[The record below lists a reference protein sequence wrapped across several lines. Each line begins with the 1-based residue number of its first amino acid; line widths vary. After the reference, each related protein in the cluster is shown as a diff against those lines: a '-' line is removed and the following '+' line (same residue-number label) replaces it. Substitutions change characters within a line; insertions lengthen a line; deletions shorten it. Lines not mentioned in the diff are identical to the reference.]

1 MKFNKYIIFAAFLA
15 GLQLSCQKELTNI
28 NKNPNA
34 AENPQPDYLLTSV
47 VKSAADNYW
56 GSVANFSSS
65 QLITQ
70 QWARIQYT
78 DVDRYVFANTT
89 FSTFWSTILSNNIT
103 DLDQIIKLGTQQ
115 GNNNYIGVAH
125 VLRAWDFQL
134 LTDAFGDI
142 PYSQADQIELYP
154 TPKYDA
160 QQEVYHGLIN
170 ELDTALVRLNA
181 SGAAI
186 TGDPIYSGNISLW
199 KEFANSLKLRI
210 ALRIADREPDKAK
223 TVIAEVLAD
232 AAGLISSNN
241 GTAKVTYDDSPN
253 WNPVAN
259 IFSTREDSRISKT
272 VVDRLYA
279 LNDPRLPVYADLP
292 QDTTVKK
299 YTGVPNGLA
308 TGDAAALG
316 LAKTS
321 RPGSYFRAA
330 HAPAV
335 ILSYAEVL
343 FDRAEAAAK
352 GFTTENATLLYQQ
365 AIQASLNQYGI
376 TDNTV
381 ISNYLNQS
389 SVVYNAANY
398 KKSIGE
404 QKWIALFGQGLEA
417 FAEWRRL
424 DYPQLTPAATGVLN
438 GLIPVRFIY
447 PGTEQTLNGTSYT
460 NAVKNQGADILIT
473 KLWFD
478 VY

>member
-1 MKFNKYIIFAAFLA
+1 MKLNKYILFIALTAGTAF
-15 GLQLSCQKELTNI
+15 SCKKELTGI

-47 VKSAADNYW
+47 VKAGADNYW
-56 GSVANFSSS
+56 GSVANYSGS

-78 DVDRYVFANTT
+78 DLDRYVFTNSS
-89 FSTFWSTILSNNIT
+89 FSSFWSTILSNNIT
-103 DLDQIIKLGTQQ
+103 DLDQIIKLGIKQ

-142 PYSQADQIELYP
+142 PYSQADNIDSFP
-154 TPKYDA
+154 TPKFDY
-160 QQEVYHGLIN
+160 QQDVYHGLLN
-170 ELDTALVRLNA
+170 ELDTALSRLSA
-181 SGAAI
+181 SGPAI
-186 TGDPIYSGNISLW
+186 SGDPIYQGNISLW
-199 KEFANSLKLRI
+199 QKFANALKLRI
-210 ALRIADREPDKAK
+210 ALRISDKEPDKAK
-223 TVIAEVLAD
+223 AIISQVLSST
-232 AAGLISSNN
+232 AGPISSNSE
-241 GTAKVTYDDSPN
+241 TAKVTYDDSPN
-253 WNPVAN
+253 WNPVAS

-279 LNDPRLPVYADLP
+279 LNDPRLGVYADLP
-292 QDTTVKK
+292 QDTSVKK
-299 YTGVPNGLA
+299 YVGVPNGLA

-316 LAKTS
+316 LTRTS
-321 RPGSYFRAA
+321 RPGAYFRAA

-335 ILSYAEVL
+335 ILSYSEVL
-343 FDRAEAAAK
+343 FDRAEAAAR
-352 GFTTENATLLYQQ
+352 GFTIENVAVLYQQ

-381 ISNYLNQS
+381 ITNYLAQP
-389 SVVYNAANY
+389 SVAYNAANF
-398 KKSIGE
+398 KKSIGD

-438 GLIPVRFIY
+438 GVIPVRFIY
-447 PGTEQTLNGTSYT
+447 PGTEQTLNGVSYT
-460 NAVKNQGADILIT
+460 NAVSHQGADALTT

>member
-1 MKFNKYIIFAAFLA
+1 MKFNKYIIFATLFV

-28 NKNPNA
+28 NKNPNS

-89 FSTFWSTILSNNIT
+89 FSSFWSTIFSNNIR

-125 VLRAWDFQL
+125 VLRVLDFQL

-142 PYSQADQIELYP
+142 PFSQADSLEKYP

-160 QQEVYHGLIN
+160 QQDVYHGLIN
-170 ELDTALVRLNA
+170 ELDTALVRLNT
-181 SGAAI
+181 SGTAI
-186 TGDPIYSGNISLW
+186 TGDPIYKGNISLW
-199 KEFANSLKLRI
+199 KKFANDLKLRI
-210 ALRIADREPDKAK
+210 ALRISDREPAISK
-223 TVIAEVLAD
+223 TIIAEVLAD
-232 AAGLISSNN
+232 PAGLISGN
-241 GTAKVTYDDSPN
+241 GEISQVTYDDSPN

-259 IFSTREDSRISKT
+259 IFSTRQDSRISKT

-279 LNDPRLPVYADLP
+279 LNDPRLPVYADFP
-292 QDTTVKK
+292 DSVKNK
-299 YTGVPNGLA
+299 YVGVPNGLA

-316 LAKTS
+316 LTLTS
-321 RPGSYFRAA
+321 RPGVYFLAA

-335 ILSYAEVL
+335 ILSYSEVL
-343 FDRAEAAAK
+343 FDRSEAAAR
-352 GFTTENATLLYQQ
+352 GFTTENAALLYQQ

-376 TDNTV
+376 KDITV
-381 ISNYLNQS
+381 IANYLSQS
-389 SVVYNAANY
+389 SVVYNAANF
-398 KKSIGE
+398 KKSIGD

-447 PGTEQTLNGTSYT
+447 PGTEQTLNGVSYT
-460 NAVKNQGADILIT
+460 NAVKHQGTDILTT